1 MPCSKPIRRKYSKN
15 EVILPSDR
23 RGSMACHAV
32 PRVMMYQGDARVP
45 LEAEAIL
52 RGLRWWRTEV
62 WNNGC
67 FVRLGR
73 CGIVIWRLIAHYY
86 YWAGTSGVRPPCCSA
101 LLFGAWH
108 VDPVAICPTCRR
120 QEVQNSWKGASTE
133 EYTTEFMKG
142 SDLVLEKSI
151 FTEYVPTR
159 VYRAHLN
166 TFVFPFDK
174 SQFYY
179 TSSSTITCWISRCV
193 RSPDASS
200 VKRKLTNAC
209 TSSWKFSGH
218 SCIHSN

>member
-86 YWAGTSGVRPPCCSA
+86 YYWGGTTGVHPP
-101 LLFGAWH
+101 
-108 VDPVAICPTCRR
+108 AILHC
-120 QEVQNSWKGASTE
+120 
-133 EYTTEFMKG
+133 Y
-142 SDLVLEKSI
+142 LVLDTS
-151 FTEYVPTR
+151 TRLLYVPHVGDRKYIIHESERRRRSTR
-159 VYRAHLN
+159 HGLGFCCFA
-166 TFVFPFDK
+166 
-174 SQFYY
+174 
-179 TSSSTITCWISRCV
+179 
-193 RSPDASS
+193 RSIDTNPD
-200 VKRKLTNAC
+200 
-209 TSSWKFSGH
+209 
-218 SCIHSN
+218 

>member
-120 QEVQNSWKGASTE
+120 EDVYNSWKQASTE
-133 EYTTEFMKG
+133 EYKTWLGFCCFARSIDTTT
-142 SDLVLEKSI
+142 SNPVI
-151 FTEYVPTR
+151 PTKTAR
-159 VYRAHLN
+159 PGLFPRDMLGGWLSW
-166 TFVFPFDK
+166 VF
-174 SQFYY
+174 
-179 TSSSTITCWISRCV
+179 
-193 RSPDASS
+193 
-200 VKRKLTNAC
+200 
-209 TSSWKFSGH
+209 
-218 SCIHSN
+218 

>member
-1 MPCSKPIRRKYSKN
+1 MPCKPIRRKYSSKN
-15 EVILPSDR
+15 EVILPSIR
-23 RGSMACHAV
+23 RGSMACHGV

-52 RGLRWWRTEV
+52 RGLRWWRTKV

-86 YWAGTSGVRPPCCSA
+86 YWAATSGVRPPYCSA

-108 VDPVAICPTCRR
+108 VDTVAICPTCRQ
-120 QEVQNSWKGASTE
+120 QEVQNSCKGASTE
-133 EYTTEFMKG
+133 EYTIEFMKG

-159 VYRAHLN
+159 VYRAHLKN
-166 TFVFPFDK
+166 IRF
-174 SQFYY
+174 
-179 TSSSTITCWISRCV
+179 
-193 RSPDASS
+193 S
-200 VKRKLTNAC
+200 V
-209 TSSWKFSGH
+209 W
-218 SCIHSN
+218 

>member
-120 QEVQNSWKGASTE
+120 EEVQNSWKRASTE
-133 EYTTEFMKG
+133 EYKTRLGFLLLRAIHRYKPGLKKGEGGSFPARQAGEFGIVCSRQGGRKG
-142 SDLVLEKSI
+142 NKQIKVERLSFGKI
-151 FTEYVPTR
+151 W
-159 VYRAHLN
+159 
-166 TFVFPFDK
+166 
-174 SQFYY
+174 FYG
-179 TSSSTITCWISRCV
+179 V
-193 RSPDASS
+193 R
-200 VKRKLTNAC
+200 T
-209 TSSWKFSGH
+209 H
-218 SCIHSN
+218 

>member
-52 RGLRWWRTEV
+52 RGLRWWRTKV

-86 YWAGTSGVRPPCCSA
+86 YWAGTSGVRPPAVLHC
-101 LLFGAWH
+101 
-108 VDPVAICPTCRR
+108 
-120 QEVQNSWKGASTE
+120 
-133 EYTTEFMKG
+133 Y
-142 SDLVLEKSI
+142 LVLDTS
-151 FTEYVPTR
+151 TRLLYVPHVGDRKYRIHERERLSFGKICFYGVRTHYGGSILLTTPSFP
-159 VYRAHLN
+159 VYGSIS
-166 TFVFPFDK
+166 K
-174 SQFYY
+174 SLQA
-179 TSSSTITCWISRCV
+179 R
-193 RSPDASS
+193 
-200 VKRKLTNAC
+200 
-209 TSSWKFSGH
+209 
-218 SCIHSN
+218 

>member
-1 MPCSKPIRRKYSKN
+1 MDDLELRARPINRFGGSSKN
-15 EVILPSDR
+15 EVILPSDG
-23 RGSMACHAV
+23 RGSMACPAV
-32 PRVMMYQGDARVP
+32 PRVMMYQGDACVP

-52 RGLRWWRTEV
+52 VCGLRWCRTEV

-133 EYTTEFMKG
+133 EYTTTEFMKG
-142 SDLVLEKSI
+142 SDLVLEKSV

-159 VYRAHLN
+159 VYRAHLKN
-166 TFVFPFDK
+166 IRF
-174 SQFYY
+174 
-179 TSSSTITCWISRCV
+179 
-193 RSPDASS
+193 S
-200 VKRKLTNAC
+200 V
-209 TSSWKFSGH
+209 W
-218 SCIHSN
+218 